1 MSLLVN
7 SESVQYRVA
16 RLISVNQTLQFTEY
30 GLKTTAYIT
39 FVICYEDLALH
50 RVAAC
55 GEDRGFV
62 AHAAIALGL
71 ALGLAAVAVSALVPR
86 ERLVELSQLEALAGP
101 EAVLVVIGQLGVLWC
116 SIDEEYN
123 EERSP

>member
-1 MSLLVN
+1 MKPN
-7 SESVQYRVA
+7 
-16 RLISVNQTLQFTEY
+16 F
-30 GLKTTAYIT
+30 T
-39 FVICYEDLALH
+39 FVIRYEDLALY

-55 GEDRGFV
+55 GEDRSFV
-62 AHAAIALGL
+62 DPAAMAAIALGL